1 MIKQYPILQ
10 HLWSDIPKR
19 IRRLSSNHLL
29 NHFIFIGQR
38 NLIIGKRKFNRLRR
52 PNLPAIHIFGSRTD
66 KSGRWTQLL
75 QRLAP
80 AKGEVSSFHLFRR
93 KGAYPFPTSRVQA
106 DKCQRWENRIL
117 SHLFVLRGNRVK
129 ALRLEEIQG
138 DRIGLCK
145 TQSHLFI
152 QGDNVLPIY
161 VSPIKA
167 TGKECPTSP
176 LHPRE

>member
-1 MIKQYPILQ
+1 MIKQILR
-10 HLWSDIPKR
+10 HLWSDTPKI
-19 IRRLSSNHLL
+19 IRRPSSNHLL
-29 NHFIFIGQR
+29 NNFIFIGRR

-80 AKGEVSSFHLFRR
+80 VKGEVSSFHLFRR

-117 SHLFVLRGNRVK
+117 SHLFVLRGNRVT

-152 QGDNVLPIY
+152 QGDNVLPIC
-161 VSPIKA
+161 VSLIKA
-167 TGKECPTSP
+167 TGKECSTSP